1 VSAYISNSTVYI
13 IFLLPKSPHANTHA
27 SHVIVM
33 NRNHMNAETFTFR
46 RTAAELPSLNRN
58 VTPGGPLRAA
68 VLFVFLLLSLIGATA
83 IDRPKKSVG
92 GCSIAV
98 RTRAKQENGGMYP
111 VGVVHSLE
119 PLPFARGLV
128 VDSVSPHE
136 HPFSPLCIL
145 LF

>member
-1 VSAYISNSTVYI
+1 VSAYIPNTTVYI
-13 IFLLPKSPHANTHA
+13 IFMLPKSPYANTHA
-27 SHVIVM
+27 SYVIAM
-33 NRNHMNAETFTFR
+33 NWNHMNADTFTFR

-98 RTRAKQENGGMYP
+98 RKRAKQESSGMYP
-111 VGVVHSLE
+111 VSVVHSLE

-128 VDSVSPHE
+128 VDSVSPH
-136 HPFSPLCIL
+136 
-145 LF
+145 